1 MVYRQDSEKLW
12 PEGEPSGAAN
22 GGVEVVLGVSDAIAV
37 INQTLDYAY
46 PTITVV
52 GEVASFKVNQN
63 KYVFFDIKDQS
74 GTLGC
79 FMSVY
84 QLRTQLEDGMKVQV
98 VAQPKIT
105 PWGKFSLTVRDVRP
119 VGEGSLKRAFELL
132 RAKLEKEGL
141 FSSERKRA
149 LPTLPSRI
157 GVISSTGAAGYA
169 DFVKII
175 SERWGGVELVVAHT
189 QVQGA
194 DAPAQIVR
202 ALEHF
207 NQMAEPVDVIA
218 LIRGGGSADDLSAF
232 NDEPLVRAIAS
243 SRIPTIVGVGHE
255 VDTSLA
261 DMAADVRAATP
272 SNAAQLLV
280 PDKQEI
286 ARRVSQNVRTMVGAI
301 SQLHTRQVRQLTEQ
315 RERLLTGIDGVYRR
329 TEQRYVQLAAVLTQL
344 DPRTALRRGYA
355 LVFDMQAKPLI
366 TQDVAVGDT
375 VMIETK
381 RYNITAGV
389 QDVTEKPT
397 RKTR

>member
-1 MVYRQDSEKLW
+1 MENNPFS
-12 PEGEPSGAAN
+12 
-22 GGVEVVLGVSDAIAV
+22 VSDAIAV

-329 TEQRYVQLAAVLTQL
+329 TNERYIQLAAVLTQL